1 MSSKN
6 KNLPSPGL
14 SSSTDSNPGPTRPVP
29 VRAVRQ
35 SYNSNYSD
43 KPLPNPSPERP
54 GTSGTEAELE
64 AQLRRMA
71 EELEHAKRAKRL
83 YRARKATATARAN
96 RHEAKA
102 HFGQSFQHF
111 GLGVKMSW
119 AVFSGIPVYLRE
131 KHKLRGEEDKGY
143 DMTLDRTQSVVE
155 RSRSILLDR
164 GPSKKGKLTLMDKGP
179 RESREEGLPPVGES
193 KGR

>member
-1 MSSKN
+1 MSS

-14 SSSTDSNPGPTRPVP
+14 PSPGSAPARPVRP
-29 VRAVRQ
+29 VRQ

-43 KPLPNPSPERP
+43 KPLPTPSPERP

-71 EELEHAKRAKRL
+71 EELENAKRQKRL
-83 YRARKATATARAN
+83 YRARKATATQRAN

-102 HFGQSFQHF
+102 HFGKSFRHF
-111 GLGVKMSW
+111 GLGVKLSW
-119 AVFSGIPVYLRE
+119 AVFTGIPVYLRE
-131 KHKLRGEEDKGY
+131 KHKLRGEEDNGD
-143 DMTLDRTQSVVE
+143 DMVLDRTQSVVE

-164 GPSKKGKLTLMDKGP
+164 GHSKKGKAMLKDEAP
-179 RESREEGLPPVGES
+179 RESRDEGAPVGGPKEL
-193 KGR
+193 KARV

>member
-1 MSSKN
+1 MSSKS
-6 KNLPSPGL
+6 PTSPGPGPGP
-14 SSSTDSNPGPTRPVP
+14 NPGPGLTRPVRP
-29 VRAVRQ
+29 VRQ
-35 SYNSNYSD
+35 SYNSYYSD
-43 KPLPNPSPERP
+43 KPLPTPSPERP

-71 EELEHAKRAKRL
+71 DELEHAKRAKRL

-111 GLGVKMSW
+111 GLGVRMSW
-119 AVFSGIPVYLRE
+119 AVFTGIPGYLRE
-131 KHKLRGEEDKGY
+131 KHKLRGEEDNG
-143 DMTLDRTQSVVE
+143 DDNVLDRSQSVVE

-164 GPSKKGKLTLMDKGP
+164 GQSKKGKVMARDDIL
-179 RESREEGLPPVGES
+179 REGNEEGGPAGELKS
-193 KGR
+193 R